1 MTSTIHDFI
10 GTFLLHTKV
19 IVTLHTRN
27 TLTVFTYGKYK
38 KNFNF

>member
-10 GTFLLHTKV
+10 GTFLLHMKV

-27 TLTVFTYGKYK
+27 TLTVFTYWQVQKA
-38 KNFNF
+38 F